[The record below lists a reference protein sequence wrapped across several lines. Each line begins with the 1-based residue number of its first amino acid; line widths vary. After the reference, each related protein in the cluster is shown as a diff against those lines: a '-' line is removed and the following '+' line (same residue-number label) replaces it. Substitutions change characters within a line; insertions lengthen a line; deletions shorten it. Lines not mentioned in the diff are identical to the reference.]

1 MGATPGQLA
10 LELLAP
16 IFLAVRVGRVFFAVA
31 VAVMHGSIWMFLGLD
46 YSAWVLTVAAV
57 AIPMGWSVFARTRP
71 NVGSERPPV

>member
-1 MGATPGQLA
+1 
-10 LELLAP
+10 
-16 IFLAVRVGRVFFAVA
+16 
-31 VAVMHGSIWMFLGLD
+31 MFLGLD